1 MILVFFICALILL
14 IIGFILSSISVD
26 VKKVYISN
34 CNNDNK
40 LNYDYEID
48 IKLHLFNFI
57 KVLSIT
63 IDKEKIAK
71 LDLKN
76 KIKKVNFKKIQ
87 KEVIPKEEAKEIIKK
102 LNIELK
108 KFDLKLQIGTIDV
121 IFTTAIVTLLA
132 SGIGIGLANIIKEYK
147 NERYNYEIYPIYQN
161 KNLIKIELNCIIKVK
176 MVHIISIIYLLLKK
190 RRVEKNGRT
199 SNRRAYDYSYE

>member
-14 IIGFILSSISVD
+14 IIGFIFSSISVD
-26 VKKVYISN
+26 VKKVEISN

-57 KVLSIT
+57 KVLSIK
-63 IDKEKIAK
+63 IDKEKINK
-71 LDLKN
+71 LNLKD
-76 KIKKVNFKKIQ
+76 KIQKINFKKLQ
-87 KEVIPKEEAKEIIKK
+87 KEVLPKKEQKEILRK

-147 NERYNYEIYPIYQN
+147 KEKYNYEIYPIYQN
-161 KNLIKIELNCIIKVK
+161 KNLIKIQLNCIINLK

-190 RRVEKNGRT
+190 RRVEKDGRT